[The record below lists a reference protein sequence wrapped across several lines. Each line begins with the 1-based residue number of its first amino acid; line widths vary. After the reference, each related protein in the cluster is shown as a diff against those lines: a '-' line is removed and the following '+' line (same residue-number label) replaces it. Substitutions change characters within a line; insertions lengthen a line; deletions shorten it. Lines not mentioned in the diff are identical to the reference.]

1 MTNEKTRNSC
11 SRKSFKPILGN
22 PGWKY
27 RYAGRAI
34 RRIRHFCKRGIRPRK
49 RRKFISVPHGCDDVL
64 ISREPF
70 GRSALQTHEWPQW
83 CESSVEYPPNNRHQF
98 VRYSASYS
106 NVDGCLS
113 SAHTS
118 SSSMVV
124 SGGTSLMHEEL
135 YDVIC
140 KLRRMD
146 RVGFV
151 DYILGNFPIS
161 QPRRRLY
168 ISQRSSSLES
178 SIIPPLT
185 TSYSMI

>member
-1 MTNEKTRNSC
+1 
-11 SRKSFKPILGN
+11 
-22 PGWKY
+22 
-27 RYAGRAI
+27 
-34 RRIRHFCKRGIRPRK
+34 
-49 RRKFISVPHGCDDVL
+49 
-64 ISREPF
+64 
-70 GRSALQTHEWPQW
+70 
-83 CESSVEYPPNNRHQF
+83 
-98 VRYSASYS
+98 
-106 NVDGCLS
+106 
-113 SAHTS
+113 
-118 SSSMVV
+118 
-124 SGGTSLMHEEL
+124 MHEEL